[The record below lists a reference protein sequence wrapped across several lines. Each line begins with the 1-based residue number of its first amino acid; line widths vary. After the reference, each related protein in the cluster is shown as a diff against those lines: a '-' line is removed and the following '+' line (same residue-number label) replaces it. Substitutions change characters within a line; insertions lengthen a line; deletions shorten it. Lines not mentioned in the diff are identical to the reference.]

1 MFMGLGHSLALNSS
15 NPYSIRLSGSLITRL
30 FSSVATRSQV
40 DSRTSNCDT
49 LKIPTGNLKR
59 CFLNMEV
66 LKMLD
71 FIKMVLGNEEVT
83 WAEVLL
89 GVALALAFWAGLVI
103 VLSI

>member
-1 MFMGLGHSLALNSS
+1 
-15 NPYSIRLSGSLITRL
+15 
-30 FSSVATRSQV
+30 
-40 DSRTSNCDT
+40 
-49 LKIPTGNLKR
+49 
-59 CFLNMEV
+59 
-66 LKMLD
+66 MLD